1 VAVFALSSPI
11 LLMSMGTR
19 NTMINAKIIKE
30 SIEITIFASPIR
42 LNMNDFVAK

>member
-1 VAVFALSSPI
+1 MAFAFSSPI
-11 LLMSMGTR
+11 LLMSMGAR

-30 SIEITIFASPIR
+30 GIEVTVFASPIR